1 MRRFSLAFRV
11 VALVAVLTVSVV
23 GQSQVVEPEHTQG
36 ELTLADAAR
45 TNNYPL
51 FESLYADAGDG
62 AAAFAELHRFWKW
75 SLEDRVGGFYG
86 EERHAKFARHY
97 PGYADYIAEYA
108 IVDSNGS
115 TFYPSAETRRFLLQ
129 QATNGNVPRKPAAV
143 KVAKKAATKKV
154 VKHVEAPAV
163 APIPVAEPVVTPPA
177 VVTTPAPAIVQ
188 APVVTP
194 QPRIAEPPGRAEAR
208 RSTETQPQRNRFAPA
223 VALIIAGLIGAGLLT
238 LMLRTPSEEL
248 PQPKE
253 EEPMEP
259 LRIIPLEEKPKKT
272 A

>member
-51 FESLYADAGDG
+51 FESLYAEANDAR
-62 AAAFAELHRFWKW
+62 AFAELHRFWKW
-75 SLEDRVGGFYG
+75 SLEDRLGGFYG
-86 EERHAKFARHY
+86 EERHARFARDY
-97 PGYADYIAEYA
+97 PAYADYIAEFA
-108 IVDSNGS
+108 IVDSNGN
-115 TFYPSAETRRFLLQ
+115 TFFPSAETRRFLLQ
-129 QATNGNVPRKPAAV
+129 QAMKGNVPRKPAPV
-143 KVAKKAATKKV
+143 KVAGKPAKKV
-154 VKHVEAPAV
+154 AKPVETPAAV
-163 APIPVAEPVVTPPA
+163 APPPVAEPVVTAPAVMPKPAPA
-177 VVTTPAPAIVQ
+177 VVQT
-188 APVVTP
+188 PVVRP
-194 QPRIAEPPGRAEAR
+194 RPRIAEAPKGAEAR
-208 RSTETQPQRNRFAPA
+208 RSTQPEPRGNSLAPA
-223 VALIIAGLIGAGLLT
+223 IALLIAGLIGAGLLT
-238 LMLRTPSEEL
+238 LMLRTPPEEA
-248 PQPKE
+248 PKE